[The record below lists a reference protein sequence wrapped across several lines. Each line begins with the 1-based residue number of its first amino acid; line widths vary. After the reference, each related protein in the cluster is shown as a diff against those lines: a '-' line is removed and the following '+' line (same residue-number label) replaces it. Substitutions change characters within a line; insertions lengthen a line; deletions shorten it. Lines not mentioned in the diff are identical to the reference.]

1 MHPRYRECWF
11 EKVDFPVW
19 ELRSVGT
26 RLRTLIAHLAHVGVG
41 SMLTWRQ
48 WLGGK
53 VTSGVSELRL
63 DGILEK
69 RIENCAAYGSGC

>member
-1 MHPRYRECWF
+1 MSPQYREFWF

-26 RLRTLIAHLAHVGVG
+26 RLWTLIAQLVRVGVG
-41 SMLTWRQ
+41 SLLTWRQ

-53 VTSGVSELRL
+53 VTIGVSELRH
-63 DGILEK
+63 DGIPDK
-69 RIENCAAYGSGC
+69 RIENCAAYGSG